1 MFTATV
7 LMLAAAVVGAHNGQP
22 QPDLMS
28 IDEVA
33 ELTRKSRQALY
44 SMRYTATGPSSFR
57 LGRRLVYRRDDV
69 LAWIEAHAAAD
80 KHARR
85 VAR

>member
-1 MFTATV
+1 MFAAIV
-7 LMLAAAVVGAHNGQP
+7 LMLAAAVIGTHNGPP

-44 SMRYTATGPSSFR
+44 SMRYTRTGPPSFR
-57 LGRRLVYRRDDV
+57 LGRRLVYRRADV
-69 LAWIEAHAAAD
+69 LAWIEAHAATD
-80 KHARR
+80 KHLGR
-85 VAR
+85 VS

>member
-1 MFTATV
+1 MFAAIV
-7 LMLAAAVVGAHNGQP
+7 LVMAAAVIGAQDDQP
-22 QPDLMS
+22 EFMS
-28 IDEVA
+28 IGEVA
-33 ELTRKSRQALY
+33 ELTRKSVQALY
-44 SMRYTATGPSSFR
+44 SMRYTRTGPPSFR

-85 VAR
+85 VAG